1 MLTARSNQFISKV
14 PAWPIYIVMA
24 IPGLVYFYW
33 AVTNQLGADP
43 LKALEHQLGVW
54 ALQLLIAGLAITPI
68 REVLNI
74 NLIKYRRAIGLMA
87 FFYTAAHLL
96 TYLWLD
102 QQWWWSAI
110 WKDITK
116 RPYIILG
123 VLAFLS
129 MVPLAITSNNQ
140 MIRKMGPI
148 KWRKLHRLV
157 YLTAI
162 GGVLH
167 YLLLTKTWQLE
178 PMIYALIL
186 MGLLGHRVVKLRK
199 AHRINA

>member
-1 MLTARSNQFISKV
+1 MLTARSNQLISKV

-178 PMIYALIL
+178 PLIYALIL

-199 AHRINA
+199 AHSINA